1 MPINAHSI
9 VVLAVDEPT
18 PTDLPALCA
27 ALDRLLSA
35 PWRSEE
41 VHGSRPGRR
50 FEITPLPRETRAALR
65 DAYTA
70 EHWRVVAE
78 GAPRGCPVEDRD
90 KVYYR
95 FVPPRAGSDWSG
107 W

>member
-9 VVLAVDEPT
+9 VVLVADP
-18 PTDLPALCA
+18 PAPSDLSALCA
-27 ALDRLLSA
+27 AVDRLLSP

-41 VHGSRPGRR
+41 IHGARPGRSYDVTTLPP
-50 FEITPLPRETRAALR
+50 EIRAALR
-65 DAYTA
+65 DAYVA

-78 GAPRGCPVEDRD
+78 GAPKACPVEDRD
-90 KVYYR
+90 RVYFR